1 MASMKIIFAQ
11 VFSNLTWK
19 MASLMMAIGLWVVI
33 RVAVVEENE
42 ASRADQGLIASREFT
57 EVPIIV
63 QTSSTDTNRYVIEP
77 QTVQVKL
84 EGQAKLL
91 ESADASRIRVV
102 ADFTRQSGENEF
114 AVTLAVEIPPEFE
127 LKYCEPQ
134 SIRVEKAD

>member
-42 ASRADQGLIASREFT
+42 ASRADQGLLASREFT

-77 QTVQVKL
+77 QTVRIKVQLPNPGYKL
-84 EGQAKLL
+84 
-91 ESADASRIRVV
+91 
-102 ADFTRQSGENEF
+102 QSGSKCWLILPGHEPKL
-114 AVTLAVEIPPEFE
+114 TSKPES
-127 LKYCEPQ
+127 KTK
-134 SIRVEKAD
+134 RN